1 MDGAYCGQVMSTAHE
16 HTLGA
21 SVGIGFVRMAGK
33 ELAVALE
40 QAVWEVEVALV
51 RYRVRASL
59 AAHYDPK
66 GARARETSH
75 LM

>member
-1 MDGAYCGQVMSTAHE
+1 MSTAYE

-40 QAVWEVEVALV
+40 QAMWGSKLHWFVIESEHRSLLTTI
-51 RYRVRASL
+51 RRERVRVKL
-59 AAHYDPK
+59 A
-66 GARARETSH
+66 T
-75 LM
+75 

>member
-1 MDGAYCGQVMSTAHE
+1 
-16 HTLGA
+16 
-21 SVGIGFVRMAGK
+21 MAGK